1 MQFMKDKPCDV
12 NLLKSMNP
20 FSKQDVTRFW
30 RVSTLVSRLYHSF
43 DGIGTSIKYAYLPT
57 PMIKPVSLLEDL
69 SNFLVFVNLLYPK
82 EFAHSA
88 GVRNSY
94 EQFDTENRLF
104 SVLKYFLSV

>member
-1 MQFMKDKPCDV
+1 M
-12 NLLKSMNP
+12 
-20 FSKQDVTRFW
+20 
-30 RVSTLVSRLYHSF
+30 SRLYHSF

-104 SVLKYFLSV
+104 SVLKYFLSVWSTFSTVCVSQLHHGRRMCIFPAPPTVARRLPAS